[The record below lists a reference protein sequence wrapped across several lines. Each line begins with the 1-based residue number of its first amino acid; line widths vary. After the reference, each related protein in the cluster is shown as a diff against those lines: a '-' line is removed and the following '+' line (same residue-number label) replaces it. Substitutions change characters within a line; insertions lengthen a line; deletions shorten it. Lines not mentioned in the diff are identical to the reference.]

1 MMLARFTGA
10 VTLTAAV
17 LVGAGCLSVD
27 GPDDSQP
34 PTVRFVTP
42 ENGDTVSG
50 AVEIDIEATDDTGI
64 LVVRLFRN
72 NELAGEIQRS
82 PYRFVWATAGFA
94 DGEYPLAAQAVDLV
108 GNQAVAQ
115 ITVTVAN
122 SGKGGVGLPD

>member
-1 MMLARFTGA
+1 MLARFVGA

-27 GPDDSQP
+27 GQDDSQP

-42 ENGDTVSG
+42 ENGATVSG
-50 AVEIDIEATDDTGI
+50 AVEIEIEATDDTGI

-72 NELAGEIQRS
+72 NVLAGETQLS
-82 PYRFVWATAGFA
+82 PYKFIWDTGGFV
-94 DGEYPLAAQAVDLV
+94 DGEYNLAAQSIDLV
-108 GNQAVAQ
+108 GNQAVSE

-122 SGKGGVGLPD
+122 GGKGGVALPD